1 MMTLRWMKATVLAGV
16 LFALAALSGQ
26 VDREEAAAGSVIQG
40 LQPAEAPALTCWAPS
55 VMGDIAGRDQGT
67 PDPRNDINSVDA
79 LWILRGIVRL
89 HRPLPGC
96 SPEDMDCD
104 GDIHAVDA
112 LSILRWI
119 EYLPVYQNEP
129 CPDIG
134 TELH

>member
-1 MMTLRWMKATVLAGV
+1 MRWMKVIIVAGA
-16 LFALAALSGQ
+16 LLALAALSRQ
-26 VDREEAAAGSVIQG
+26 VDPEEATAGSVIQG
-40 LQPAEAPALTCWAPS
+40 VQQPDPPALVCVAPS
-55 VMGDIAGRDQGT
+55 VMGDIAGRPQGT

-79 LWILRGIVRL
+79 LWILRGIARL

-104 GDIHAVDA
+104 GDIDAVDA

-119 EYLPVYQNEP
+119 EYLPVYQHEP